1 MRTGL
6 RSGLCGACDQ
16 RGSPLHSI
24 ASALPSQRTPPGL
37 SPPPAFPQRG
47 GGASLC
53 STDAGLR
60 PPASS
65 RWSPDTHDSYSRL
78 AGSRMPLLQIVPNAR
93 LGTERCDKSH
103 PSPTPYKQ
111 NMSFSCQLTPG
122 SASIQNLLEILPRC
136 KHFHPT
142 SQRPQTKFP
151 LTPAEEHLTEREN
164 DRGQT
169 CWILSQQSSWA
180 APGCSWCS
188 LTCFSPVVLVEG
200 TGVTVIPWE
209 SSQHGLGMALVESSS
224 DRIKHKHF

>member
-1 MRTGL
+1 MQSQHLLLLPVFSNTLFSLEKAVCKVKTLQWKTVALKVEAKQDKSLKQDLLKWTLKAEVAMRTGL

-122 SASIQNLLEILPRC
+122 SASI
-136 KHFHPT
+136 
-142 SQRPQTKFP
+142 
-151 LTPAEEHLTEREN
+151 
-164 DRGQT
+164 
-169 CWILSQQSSWA
+169 
-180 APGCSWCS
+180 
-188 LTCFSPVVLVEG
+188 
-200 TGVTVIPWE
+200 
-209 SSQHGLGMALVESSS
+209 
-224 DRIKHKHF
+224 